1 MGQGT
6 LFHPA
11 GALSSAGALLA
22 LLAPAAAQGPLY
34 RERWGYLHL
43 EARRHELARELA
55 GRSAEDHRRTAALL
69 AEPDGG
75 MPFLPVAKALA
86 FLRGVTAD
94 PAFVLRCTIG
104 AYVLPEVCD
113 PDGDHEQCRT
123 TNVSVCLPFGVPL
136 PGALSFAVVVENA
149 AGEVAWQGEITDRTD
164 ERDVGM
170 GKATVSVPSGDLPD
184 GAYAMTLRTRLDD
197 EDPRPTDPVCRWT
210 FHVLRGYQARGERAL
225 RDAHARQE
233 GLAAVERAVLVGAA
247 GQVARAYYGEPWAV
261 QSDGVQDLV
270 RLERVLANLA
280 AGAAA
285 ADGLSGDLVLA
296 LPAAEG
302 PPFACVL
309 RRADGDGPRPLV
321 VVAAGAPAFDAT
333 ARRPTAPAS
342 RDPAWLAHEFAAF
355 ARDRKWHLACLE
367 SPGVGRDFGRCLREA
382 LAALPAFL
390 PGGAGPVLLVA
401 EREAAAVAALHLGD
415 LHQALRGVVLVGSGA
430 VPGPMW
436 RQLGAL
442 PVRYAAA
449 HGLGEAMLQ
458 PVFAFVD
465 AERRDGRWQG
475 DVAWLTDDRPA
486 WCLALP
492 QLAPAIEAF
501 AAELLA
507 R

>member
-1 MGQGT
+1 M
-6 LFHPA
+6 
-11 GALSSAGALLA
+11 ALAA

-43 EARRHELARELA
+43 EARRHEIARELA
-55 GRSAEDHRRTAALL
+55 GRSPEDHRRVAALL

-86 FLRGVTAD
+86 SLRGVAAD

-136 PGALSFAVVVENA
+136 PGALSFGVVVENA
-149 AGEVAWQGEITDRTD
+149 AGEVVWQGEITDRTD

-184 GAYAMTLRTRLDD
+184 GAYAVTLRTRLDD
-197 EDPRPTDPVCRWT
+197 EDPRAADPVCRWR
-210 FHVLRGYQARGERAL
+210 FHVLRGYQARGEQAL
-225 RDAHARQE
+225 RAAHRRQE
-233 GLAAVERAVLVGAA
+233 GLSAVDRAVLAGAA

-270 RLERVLANLA
+270 RLEQVLANLA
-280 AGAAA
+280 AGSAAA
-285 ADGLSGDLVLA
+285 AGLVNELVLA
-296 LPAAEG
+296 LPVGEG

-309 RRADGDGPRPLV
+309 RRADGDEPRPLV
-321 VVAAGAPAFDAT
+321 VVIAGAPAFDAT
-333 ARRPTAPAS
+333 GRRPTAPAS
-342 RDPAWLAHEFAAF
+342 RDPAWLAHEFADF
-355 ARDRKWHLACLE
+355 ARDRTWHLACLE
-367 SPGVGRDFGRCLREA
+367 SPGVGRDFGRCLHET
-382 LAALPAFL
+382 LAALKAFL
-390 PGGAGPVLLVA
+390 PGGLGPVLLVA
-401 EREAAAVAALHLGD
+401 EREAAAAI
-415 LHQALRGVVLVGSGA
+415 ALRLGELHRQLAGLVLVGSGA
-430 VPGPMW
+430 VPGPAW
-436 RQLGAL
+436 RQIGAL

-449 HGLGEAMLQ
+449 HGLGEATLAS
-458 PVFAFVD
+458 VFAFAD
-465 AERRDGRWQG
+465 AERQAGRWQG
-475 DVAWLTDDRPA
+475 DLAWLTDKRPA

-501 AAELLA
+501 AAALFA